1 MNAQSA
7 KTPTPR
13 ESVTITLTP
22 DQQEL
27 LLRILGSTPGFYVP
41 GQETLYNDLSFLFSN
56 IGDACA
62 TPAHIP
68 EAPGQGGTLT
78 PKLAAWIQD
87 LQDRTLS
94 REAPGQGGTI
104 ICHHCDGDGTYTKP
118 NVLKL
123 FQCEICRGA
132 GFISVDSVGQGGNQ

>member
-7 KTPTPR
+7 KTPTPS

-27 LLRILGSTPGFYVP
+27 LLCILGSTPGFYVP

-68 EAPGQGGTLT
+68 EA
-78 PKLAAWIQD
+78 
-87 LQDRTLS
+87 S
-94 REAPGQGGTI
+94 GQGGTI
-104 ICHHCDGDGTYTKP
+104 ICHLCDGEGTYTKP
-118 NVLKL
+118 NFLKV
-123 FQCEICRGA
+123 FQCEICRGT
-132 GFISVDSVGQGGNQ
+132 GSTLVDSVGRGGNQ

>member
-13 ESVTITLTP
+13 ESVTITLKP

-68 EAPGQGGTLT
+68 EAPGQGGT
-78 PKLAAWIQD
+78 
-87 LQDRTLS
+87 
-94 REAPGQGGTI
+94 I